1 MFAGKK
7 SAQIREIL
15 ISESAWEEMT
25 CLFAPSLEKTS
36 STVPAQIE
44 KLPFSQL
51 IRRIGPGIVLTGV
64 VVGPG
69 AITTA
74 SMLGADYGY
83 SLLWLLIPIAFMGI
97 TFMLTT
103 YRISMGF
110 VE

>member
-1 MFAGKK
+1 MNN
-7 SAQIREIL
+7 
-15 ISESAWEEMT
+15 
-25 CLFAPSLEKTS
+25 LEKTS

-74 SMLGADYGY
+74 SM
-83 SLLWLLIPIAFMGI
+83 
-97 TFMLTT
+97 
-103 YRISMGF
+103 
-110 VE
+110 